1 MTICKN
7 GLQHRNSFE
16 LDYGSRAIL
25 LVSISIEF
33 SAGYNDFDLR
43 CSIARY

>member
-16 LDYGSRAIL
+16 LDNGSRTIPA
-25 LVSISIEF
+25 VSISI
-33 SAGYNDFDLR
+33 GLQG
-43 CSIARY
+43 